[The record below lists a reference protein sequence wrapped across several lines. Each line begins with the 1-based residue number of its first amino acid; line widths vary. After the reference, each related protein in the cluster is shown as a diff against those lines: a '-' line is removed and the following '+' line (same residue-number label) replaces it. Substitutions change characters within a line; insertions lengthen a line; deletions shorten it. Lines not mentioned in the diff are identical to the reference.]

1 MWPLVILAV
10 VFLALRL
17 INLTLLPVFADEA
30 IYIHWAQVVW
40 HDATNR
46 FISLSDGKPP
56 LFMWLMVPFLKVFA
70 DPLLAGRLLSIVS
83 GLMILIG
90 SYLLAKKLFSKKVA
104 ILTGVFI
111 ICQPFLFFYD
121 RMALVDSMLTA
132 FGVWSFYLA
141 LLLFEKPNIAKG
153 MLLGTIWGGA
163 MLTKPGG
170 AFFPLLTPFFIF
182 LTPFKKWQKKIK
194 KLIIPSLLASGYGL
208 GFYNVLRL
216 SGAFHMIRSR
226 SADYVRDKADLLAN
240 PFQFIPD
247 TAGAMFTWL
256 ISYFS
261 WLGIAWLVVGLILAL
276 MKKEKKIGLF
286 FIWIIIPFLVPAA
299 IGKIIY
305 ARYLL
310 IIVPFWL
317 IISSWAVWQ
326 VVSLIKKRWWKMV
339 IWLLAGLTIGTWL
352 SFTRWLIVDPAKAP
366 LHHGEKEQY
375 LHEWAAGYGIKEI
388 ADYLKLLPK
397 DKEIEVA
404 TEGYFGTL
412 PNGLQ
417 IYMDQVEG
425 VAVNGVGQPIDYLPD
440 GVREAIIEG
449 KEAYLVVNSTRLKIE
464 DQSRL
469 ELIEEYPKPEG
480 PKGQE
485 KLLFFKVKP

>member
-10 VFLALRL
+10 VFLAIRL

-30 IYIHWAQVVW
+30 IYIHWAQVIW

-46 FISLSDGKPP
+46 FIPLSDGKPP
-56 LFMWLMVPFLKVFA
+56 LFMWLMVPFLKVIS
-70 DPLLAGRLLSIVS
+70 DPLLAGRLLSVSS
-83 GLMILIG
+83 GLMTLFG
-90 SYLLAKKLFSKKVA
+90 TYLLAKKLFSKKVA
-104 ILTGVFI
+104 ILVGVFI
-111 ICQPFLFFYD
+111 VCQPFLFFYD

-141 LLLFEKPNIAKG
+141 LLLFEKPNLAKG

-163 MLTKPGG
+163 MLVKPGG
-170 AFFPLLTPFFIF
+170 AFFPLLTPFFIL

-226 SADYVRDKADLLAN
+226 SADYIRDKADLLAN

-247 TAGAMFTWL
+247 TGKAMFTWL

-261 WLGIAWLVVGLILAL
+261 WFGIVWLIVGLILAL
-276 MKKEKKIGLF
+276 VKKEKKIGLLF
-286 FIWIIIPFLVPAA
+286 LWTAFPFLVPAA

-326 VVSLIKKRWWKMV
+326 AVSVIKKRWWRMAV
-339 IWLLAGLTIGTWL
+339 WLLLGLTIGTWL
-352 SFTRWLIVDPAKAP
+352 SFTRWLIIDPTKAP
-366 LHHGEKEQY
+366 FHHGEKEQY
-375 LHEWAAGYGIKEI
+375 LHEWAAGYGIKEV
-388 ADYLKLLPK
+388 ADYLKLLPR

-425 VAVNGVGQPIDYLPD
+425 FAINGVGQPIDYLPD
-440 GVREAIIEG
+440 EVREAITEG
-449 KEAYLVVNSTRLKIE
+449 KEVYLVVNSTRLKIE
-464 DQSRL
+464 DQSKL
-469 ELIEEYPKPEG
+469 ELIGEYPKPEG